1 MGEYFNWVN
10 ADRKEYLCPYD
21 FDLGSKR
28 SESMYRGNEL
38 LKALQDLL
46 NKEWKGNRI
55 LFLGDEKNISKETD
69 NPTLKLLYEQT
80 TAFGSPGSV
89 TDLVD
94 ETYRN
99 VSGWFT
105 AAEEAV
111 RSEIQF
117 ILEDEENEHNEYGID
132 RSDPYAGLF
141 LRAGKEFKY
150 TINYTKQVYYAF
162 GATKIRYLDGMESEN
177 IDPLPLLMGYGRTTD
192 TGDWVG
198 DIIGVSDEIPAGY
211 TKIGEIRLDW

>member
-10 ADRKEYLCPYD
+10 ADRQEYLSPYD
-21 FDLGSKR
+21 FDLGRKR
-28 SESMYRGNEL
+28 SESMSRGNEL

-46 NKEWKGNRI
+46 NKEWKGNHI
-55 LFLGDEKNISKETD
+55 PFLGDEKNISKETD

-89 TDLVD
+89 SDLVD

-117 ILEDEENEHNEYGID
+117 ILEDEENEHN
-132 RSDPYAGLF
+132 
-141 LRAGKEFKY
+141 
-150 TINYTKQVYYAF
+150 
-162 GATKIRYLDGMESEN
+162 
-177 IDPLPLLMGYGRTTD
+177 
-192 TGDWVG
+192 
-198 DIIGVSDEIPAGY
+198 
-211 TKIGEIRLDW
+211 

>member
-10 ADRKEYLCPYD
+10 ADRKEYLSPYD

-46 NKEWKGNRI
+46 SEEWKGSRI
-55 LFLGDEKNISKETD
+55 LFLGDEKNVSQETD

-80 TAFGSPGSV
+80 VAFGSPGSV
-89 TDLVD
+89 SDLVD

-99 VSGWFT
+99 VSGWFME
-105 AAEEAV
+105 AEEAV

-132 RSDPYAGLF
+132 RDDPYAGLF
-141 LRAGKEFKY
+141 LRAGKEFRY
-150 TINYTKQVYYAF
+150 TINHTKRVYYAL
-162 GATKIRYLDGMESEN
+162 GETGIRYQDGTVSDT
-177 IDPLPLLMGYGRTTD
+177 IDPLPLLMGFGRTMG
-192 TGDWVG
+192 TGSWVG
-198 DIIGVSDEIPAGY
+198 DVIDVSDEIPEDY
-211 TKIGEIRLDW
+211 VFQKDIWLDW